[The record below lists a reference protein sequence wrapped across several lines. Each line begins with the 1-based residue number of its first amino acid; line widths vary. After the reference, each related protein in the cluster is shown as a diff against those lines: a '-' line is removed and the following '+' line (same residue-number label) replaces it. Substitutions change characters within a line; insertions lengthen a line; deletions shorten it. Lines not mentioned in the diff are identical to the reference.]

1 MKIQTSQSFFLTEFK
16 NLFLR
21 IVSALNASEYFVK
34 MRNSPLAIVI
44 SKVALLVVLNYV
56 STCYKRFI

>member
-21 IVSALNASEYFVK
+21 IVSALSTSEYFVK